1 MRNLL
6 HTIVVLLLLAGF
18 GCQKSMDAEQM
29 DASERAELSLVSPNP
44 ETSTIADRK
53 IIRQATLR
61 FQVKNLEASG
71 ERIEALVTKYGGTI
85 TNSQSYSQEES
96 IESNY
101 TIKVLPKELNK
112 LVKDIQ
118 SESIFLDNKT
128 ITADDVTM
136 QYVDVEARVKAKQA
150 ARDRYLELLQQ
161 AKKVED
167 VLAIEVEL
175 NKVQEE
181 LESVQAQL
189 KALQQQTSFSTINLT
204 MYQLVPASYTDRTS
218 FVTRI
223 TSAISGGWQLFKT
236 LLVGVVY
243 LWPLLVLT
251 IAIITVLRWYK
262 NRQRSIV

>member
-1 MRNLL
+1 MRNLQF
-6 HTIVVLLLLAGF
+6 TIVALLLLASF
-18 GCQKSMDAEQM
+18 GCQKNMDAEQM
-29 DASERAELSLVSPNP
+29 DASERAEYSLVSPNS

-53 IIRQATLR
+53 IIRQALLH
-61 FQVKNLEASG
+61 FQVENLEASSN
-71 ERIEALVTKYGGTI
+71 RIEALIAKHSGTI
-85 TNSQSYSQEES
+85 TNNQSYSQEER

-101 TIKVLPKELNK
+101 TIKVLPAKLDQ

-118 SESIFLDNKT
+118 SESIFLDNKSV
-128 ITADDVTM
+128 TADDVTM

-204 MYQLVPASYTDRTS
+204 MYQIVPASYTDRTS

-223 TSAISGGWQLFKT
+223 TSAIGGGWQLFKT
-236 LLVGVVY
+236 LLVGAVY

-251 IAIITVLRWYK
+251 IAILTLLRWYK
-262 NRQRSIV
+262 NRQRSVV